1 MVRRGLLLA
10 KGNFNPTVHSPRV
23 RTGPDGQ
30 ELVLVR
36 EWESLAGQEI
46 VFTQKDAAEV
56 QMAKA
61 AIQAGTAVLCER
73 FGDKPVEEILLA
85 GAFGN
90 YADPDD
96 CRILGLLPDLPG
108 IKIRGVGNAAGL
120 GACLAVLDE
129 QQAREADRI
138 ARTLEYVELAG
149 NGRFQELLADSLL
162 IPGGKDFSEYFQR
175 GVY

>member
-1 MVRRGLLLA
+1 M
-10 KGNFNPTVHSPRV
+10 
-23 RTGPDGQ
+23 
-30 ELVLVR
+30 
-36 EWESLAGQEI
+36 
-46 VFTQKDAAEV
+46 
-56 QMAKA
+56 
-61 AIQAGTAVLCER
+61 
-73 FGDKPVEEILLA
+73 
-85 GAFGN
+85 
-90 YADPDD
+90 
-96 CRILGLLPDLPG
+96 
-108 IKIRGVGNAAGL
+108 GNAAGL